1 MNVEKIAIT
10 GGAGYIGSNFA
21 KLLLERGYDIT
32 IFDKISV
39 DHAKRIYDI
48 RDKIT
53 YKTLD
58 LKNIKL
64 LKDELKNI
72 DLVAHF
78 AASADIA
85 LGKTKTDI
93 DLNDGII
100 ATYNVLESMRVNK
113 IKKIIFPSSS
123 TIYGN
128 FSKIPTPED
137 TGMLFPT
144 SLYGASKLAGEA
156 LISSFCHLF
165 EMKSW
170 IFRFGNVIG
179 KDMSRGVIKD
189 FISKLKKNPNELI
202 ILGNGLQEK
211 DFIHIDDCLEGILF
225 ALEKSNEIINV
236 FNLGTGTTTSV
247 NKIAKRI
254 IEKMELKNVNIE
266 YTGGESGWPGDA
278 PKVHYDITK
287 MKRIGWN
294 PKLLSDEAV
303 ELSIIQVLKNES
315 KK

>member
-1 MNVEKIAIT
+1 MEKIAIT
-10 GGAGYIGSNFA
+10 GGAGYIGSNLA
-21 KLLLERGYDIT
+21 KLLLERGYNVT
-32 IFDKISV
+32 IFDKV
-39 DHAKRIYDI
+39 PANQAKRIYDI
-48 RDKIT
+48 RDKIS

-58 LKNIKL
+58 LKNIEL
-64 LKDELKNI
+64 LKDELKNV

-100 ATYNVLESMRVNK
+100 ATYNVLEAMRVNK

-144 SLYGASKLAGEA
+144 SLYGASKLSGEA

-179 KDMSRGVIKD
+179 KDMARGVIKD
-189 FISKLKKNPNELI
+189 FINKLEKNPNKLI

-236 FNLGTGTTTSV
+236 FNLGTGVTTSV

-254 IEKMELKNVNIE
+254 IEKMELKNVDIE
-266 YTGGESGWPGDA
+266 YTGGESGWLGDA

-294 PKLLSDEAV
+294 PKLLSDDAV
-303 ELSIIQVLKNES
+303 ELAITQVLKNES